1 MDAYALAKLLHIVA
15 ASFWIGGGVAMI
27 LLGLAASRAR
37 DDQRLVQVVLQVV
50 WLSERFFIPSSILTV
65 IFGAAMV
72 WLAHSFADLWIQ
84 LGLAGFALTFV
95 TGVSIIRPMAVKVAA
110 TFAAEGA
117 SPGAAALS
125 RRILRTA
132 VFDYTTILLVVAV
145 MVLKP
150 AATDF
155 GMLTTLAAVLLV
167 AAGICLVP
175 PRRQAVAG

>member
-1 MDAYALAKLLHIVA
+1 MDAYSLAKLLHLVA

-65 IFGAAMV
+65 IFGATMV
-72 WLAHSFADLWIQ
+72 WFAHSFDDLWIV
-84 LGLAGFALTFV
+84 LGLGGFALTFV
-95 TGVSIIRPMAVKVAA
+95 TGVFIIKPMAEKVAA

-117 SPGAAALS
+117 SAAAAALS

-132 VFDYTTILLVVAV
+132 IFDYTAILLVVVV

-150 AATDF
+150 DATDL
-155 GMLTTLAAVLLV
+155 GTLTTLAVILLLAGAICLPQPRRAA
-167 AAGICLVP
+167 AAG
-175 PRRQAVAG
+175 